1 MRLKRYSIKIATL
14 ISVLALSAGCS
25 VNETGIL
32 DPLPSPAPDQ
42 PSGPGEGTDPML
54 PKRPIPL
61 KPKKNPG
68 GKIERPKLIDDI
80 IGKIFTTNGVI
91 RYSEFA
97 GDMEE

>member
-14 ISVLALSAGCS
+14 ISVLTLSVECS
-25 VNETGIL
+25 VNEIAIL
-32 DPLPSPAPDQ
+32 DPLPSPDPDT
-42 PSGPGEGTDPML
+42 PGSPEEGKDPML

-80 IGKIFTTNGVI
+80 IGNIFTTNSLL
-91 RYSEFA
+91 RYSELA
-97 GDMEE
+97 GEMEE